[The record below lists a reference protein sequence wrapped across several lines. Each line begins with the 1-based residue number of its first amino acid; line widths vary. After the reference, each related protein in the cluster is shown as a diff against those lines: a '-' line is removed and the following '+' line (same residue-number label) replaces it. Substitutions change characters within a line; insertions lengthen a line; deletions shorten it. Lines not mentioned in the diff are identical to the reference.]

1 MVRVPVFRFSYP
13 HPNPTQEGGEV
24 YSTAH
29 VRRLVQ
35 RMAAACGEQPGAF
48 GAKSFRV
55 GGATD
60 LRSVLGAAGKEVIK
74 QRGRWHSDIAEIY
87 QRTLLSEQVRGSAAM
102 ADARGADLESLLHGW
117 SQPA

>member
-1 MVRVPVFRFSYP
+1 M
-13 HPNPTQEGGEV
+13 
-24 YSTAH
+24 
-29 VRRLVQ
+29 
-35 RMAAACGEQPGAF
+35 
-48 GAKSFRV
+48 
-55 GGATD
+55 
-60 LRSVLGAAGKEVIK
+60 IK